1 MVYTRS
7 QRSVS
12 PNSRTKGYGI
22 SLDTDPED
30 QRLPQARGKE
40 APMLSKPSLT
50 SEPIYQNSR
59 TKSSGISLVVESE
72 VPRLQKAH
80 IPKALREQ
88 VWIQY
93 YGSVFHNKCPTR
105 WCQNRVN
112 VFDFQV
118 GHNVP
123 ESKGGSTT
131 IDNLVPLC
139 GRCNLSMSNNY
150 TFDEWSATFGSRRR
164 TWVQFFCCFYDCF
177 SSKKE

>member
-1 MVYTRS
+1 MVQTRS
-7 QRSVS
+7 HRSVS
-12 PNSRTKGYGI
+12 PK
-22 SLDTDPED
+22 
-30 QRLPQARGKE
+30 AREKE
-40 APMLSKPSLT
+40 APMLTKENEVQAKSSLV
-50 SEPIYQNSR
+50 SEPTSYQNSR
-59 TKSSGISLVVESE
+59 TKSSGISLVVEPE
-72 VPRLQKAH
+72 VPRPPKAH

-150 TFDEWSATFGSRRR
+150 TFDEWSATFGSRKR
-164 TWVQFFCCFYDCF
+164 TWTQFFCCFYGCF

>member
-1 MVYTRS
+1 MVQTRS
-7 QRSVS
+7 HRSVS
-12 PNSRTKGYGI
+12 PNSKTKGSGI
-22 SLDTDPED
+22 SLVADLED
-30 QRLPQARGKE
+30 QRQPKAKGKE
-40 APMLSKPSLT
+40 APML
-50 SEPIYQNSR
+50 
-59 TKSSGISLVVESE
+59 TKDSIIVESQVQRVQE
-72 VPRLQKAH
+72 PAYQKAH

-93 YGSVFHNKCPTR
+93 YGPIFHNKCPTC

-139 GRCNLSMSNNY
+139 GRCNLSMSNTY
-150 TFDEWSATFGSRRR
+150 TFDEWSATFGSRKR
-164 TWVQFFCCFYDCF
+164 TWFQFFCCCVRRNT
-177 SSKKE
+177 S

>member
-7 QRSVS
+7 HRSVS
-12 PNSRTKGYGI
+12 PK
-22 SLDTDPED
+22 
-30 QRLPQARGKE
+30 AREKE
-40 APMLSKPSLT
+40 APML
-50 SEPIYQNSR
+50 PI
-59 TKSSGISLVVESE
+59 VVEPPTQRSQE
-72 VPRLQKAH
+72 STYQKAH

-93 YGSVFHNKCPTR
+93 YGPIFHNKCPTR

-131 IDNLVPLC
+131 IDNLIPIC
-139 GRCNLSMSNNY
+139 GRCNLSMSNTY
-150 TFDEWSATFGSRRR
+150 TFDEWSQTFGSRKR
-164 TWVQFFCCFYDCF
+164 TWIQFFCQCCFCP
-177 SSKKE
+177 KKE

>member
-1 MVYTRS
+1 ML
-7 QRSVS
+7 
-12 PNSRTKGYGI
+12 TKTNEI
-22 SLDTDPED
+22 
-30 QRLPQARGKE
+30 Q
-40 APMLSKPSLT
+40 
-50 SEPIYQNSR
+50 EPTTY
-59 TKSSGISLVVESE
+59 
-72 VPRLQKAH
+72 QKAH

-93 YGSVFHNKCPTR
+93 YGTVFHNKCPTC

-131 IDNLVPLC
+131 IDNLIPIC
-139 GRCNLSMSNNY
+139 GRCNLSMSNTY

-164 TWVQFFCCFYDCF
+164 TWVQFFCCCLRP
-177 SSKKE
+177 KKE

>member
-1 MVYTRS
+1 MVHTRS

-12 PNSRTKGYGI
+12 PKGR
-22 SLDTDPED
+22 E
-30 QRLPQARGKE
+30 KE
-40 APMLSKPSLT
+40 APMLSKDSIIVDPA
-50 SEPIYQNSR
+50 Y
-59 TKSSGISLVVESE
+59 
-72 VPRLQKAH
+72 QKAH

-93 YGSVFHNKCPTR
+93 YGPVFHNKCPTC

-118 GHNVP
+118 GHNIP

-131 IDNLVPLC
+131 IDNLIPLC
-139 GRCNLSMSNNY
+139 GRCNLSMSNTY

-164 TWVQFFCCFYDCF
+164 TWVQFFCQCCL
-177 SSKKE
+177 SPRAP